1 MPSALRAIR
10 GAVLAVVNVEGRR
23 DGRLVVLAALIC
35 YFGFVLVIS
44 EATDDF
50 DVWRYLGVL
59 HISGPFEDMRV
70 ITAGWECTRK
80 GFDVLVE
87 NPCDPFRREL
97 NYPRVWTALAPLGL
111 GQESSA
117 ALSIAAWILFYGA
130 VFLLVGRLTR
140 GEALVYAAM
149 LLSPSVMLGVAS
161 GNNDLVVFVVLVLA
175 IVALRARRMLL
186 RSVSYGLFLLAAV
199 LKLYPVFAFA
209 ALIRQD
215 RRSAAAAL
223 AVTFVPFALYVAVIA
238 DDLRLISKATP
249 RPTLIAYG
257 AGVFLDGLGK
267 RLGST
272 FEADVVHQEPG
283 RAILFALFLG
293 AALAA
298 SIWLAGRLRQPPQ
311 AETIFGASR
320 ELDAFWVGA
329 TIYLGTFVVVGYNWD
344 YRLLFL
350 LLTVPQLLVWVRGSG
365 PLATAAALALLGV
378 AGTMWVSRLP
388 FIFPLDDLL
397 NWLLCVYF
405 AAALSLTLPSWLAR
419 AAGFRLLG
427 RAPSQAADHSE

>member
-1 MPSALRAIR
+1 VRNVLGPIREAL
-10 GAVLAVVNVEGRR
+10 LALVTMQGRR
-23 DGRLVVLAALIC
+23 DGRLIVLAALTC
-35 YFGFVLVIS
+35 YFGLVLFVSI
-44 EATDDF
+44 ATDDF
-50 DVWRYLGVL
+50 DMWRYLGVL

-70 ITAGWECTRK
+70 ITSGWECTRK

-97 NYPRVWTALAPLGL
+97 NYPRIWTAPSPLGL
-111 GQESSA
+111 GQESTV

-140 GEALVYAAM
+140 GEAVVYAAI

-161 GNNDLVVFVVLVLA
+161 GNNDLLVFAVLVLG
-175 IVALRARRMLL
+175 IITLRARRVLL

-215 RRSAAAAL
+215 RRAAAAAL
-223 AVTFVPFALYVAVIA
+223 AVTFVPFAVYVAVTA

-257 AGVFLDGLGK
+257 SGVFLDGLGK
-267 RLGST
+267 RLGGT
-272 FEADVVHQEPG
+272 FEADVVHQQPG
-283 RAILFALFLG
+283 RAILFTLFIV

-298 SIWLAGRLRQPPQ
+298 SIWFAGRLRPSSGQD
-311 AETIFGASR
+311 TVVGLTR
-320 ELDAFWVGA
+320 EMDAFCVGA
-329 TIYLGTFVVVGYNWD
+329 AIYLGTFVVVGYNWD

-378 AGTMWVSRLP
+378 AGTVWVSRLP

-397 NWLLCVYF
+397 NWLLCIYF
-405 AAALSLTLPSWLAR
+405 AAALSLTLPSWLACM
-419 AAGFRLLG
+419 AGYRPLG
-427 RAPSQAADHSE
+427 RRSRAADHFE

>member
-1 MPSALRAIR
+1 VRNVLGLIREGLLAL
-10 GAVLAVVNVEGRR
+10 VNVQGRR
-23 DGRLVVLAALIC
+23 DGRLIVLTALTC
-35 YFGFVLVIS
+35 YFGLVLVVSI
-44 EATDDF
+44 ATDDF
-50 DVWRYLGVL
+50 DMWRYLGVL

-70 ITAGWECTRK
+70 ITSGWECTRK

-97 NYPRVWTALAPLGL
+97 NYPRIWTAPAPLGL
-111 GQESSA
+111 GQESTV

-130 VFLLVGRLTR
+130 VLLLVGRLTR
-140 GEALVYAAM
+140 GEAVFYAAI

-161 GNNDLVVFVVLVLA
+161 GNNDLLVFAVLVLG
-175 IVALRARRMLL
+175 IITLRARRVLL

-215 RRSAAAAL
+215 RRAAAAAL
-223 AVTFVPFALYVAVIA
+223 AVTVVPFAVYVAVTA

-267 RLGST
+267 RLGGT
-272 FEADVVHQEPG
+272 FEADVVHQQPG
-283 RAILFALFLG
+283 RAILFTLFIV

-298 SIWLAGRLRQPPQ
+298 SIWLAGRLRPPPGRD
-311 AETIFGASR
+311 TVVGLTR
-320 ELDAFWVGA
+320 EMDAFCVGA
-329 TIYLGTFVVVGYNWD
+329 AIYLGTFVVVGYNWD

-419 AAGFRLLG
+419 MAGYRPLG
-427 RAPSQAADHSE
+427 RRPPERADHAE

>member
-1 MPSALRAIR
+1 MPNVLGPIREAL
-10 GAVLAVVNVEGRR
+10 LALVNMQGRR
-23 DGRLVVLAALIC
+23 DGRLIVLAALTC
-35 YFGFVLVIS
+35 YFGLVLVVSI
-44 EATDDF
+44 ATDDF
-50 DVWRYLGVL
+50 DMWRYLGVL

-70 ITAGWECTRK
+70 ITSGWECTRK

-97 NYPRVWTALAPLGL
+97 NYPRIWTALAPLGL
-111 GQESSA
+111 GQESTV

-140 GEALVYAAM
+140 GEAVVYAAI

-161 GNNDLVVFVVLVLA
+161 GNNDLLVFAVLVLG
-175 IVALRARRMLL
+175 IITLRASRVLL

-209 ALIRQD
+209 ALLRQD
-215 RRSAAAAL
+215 RRAAAAAL
-223 AVTFVPFALYVAVIA
+223 AVTFVPFAVYVAVTA

-267 RLGST
+267 RLGGT
-272 FEADVVHQEPG
+272 FETDVVHQQPG
-283 RAILFALFLG
+283 RAILFTLFIA

-298 SIWLAGRLRQPPQ
+298 SIWLAGRLRPPPGPD
-311 AETIFGASR
+311 TVLGLTR
-320 ELDAFWVGA
+320 EMDAFCVGA

-350 LLTVPQLLVWVRGSG
+350 LLTVPQLLVWIRGSG

-419 AAGFRLLG
+419 RAGYRPLG
-427 RAPSQAADHSE
+427 RRPPETADHAE

>member
-1 MPSALRAIR
+1 VRNVLGPICEAL
-10 GAVLAVVNVEGRR
+10 LALVTMQGRR
-23 DGRLVVLAALIC
+23 DGRLIVLAALTC
-35 YFGFVLVIS
+35 YFGLVLFVSI
-44 EATDDF
+44 ATDDF
-50 DVWRYLGVL
+50 DMWRYLGVL

-70 ITAGWECTRK
+70 ITSGWECTRK

-97 NYPRVWTALAPLGL
+97 NYPRIWTAPSPLGL
-111 GQESSA
+111 GQESTV

-140 GEALVYAAM
+140 GEAVVYAAI

-161 GNNDLVVFVVLVLA
+161 GNNDLLVFAVLVLG
-175 IVALRARRMLL
+175 IITLRARRMLL

-209 ALIRQD
+209 ALMRQD
-215 RRSAAAAL
+215 RRAAAAAL
-223 AVTFVPFALYVAVIA
+223 AVTFVPFAVYVAVTA

-267 RLGST
+267 RLGGT
-272 FEADVVHQEPG
+272 FEADVVHQQPG
-283 RAILFALFLG
+283 RAILFTLFIV

-298 SIWLAGRLRQPPQ
+298 SIWLAGRLRSSSGQD
-311 AETIFGASR
+311 TVVGLTR
-320 ELDAFWVGA
+320 EMDAFCVGA
-329 TIYLGTFVVVGYNWD
+329 AIYLGTFVVVGYNWD

-419 AAGFRLLG
+419 MAGFRLLG

>member
-1 MPSALRAIR
+1 MRDVLGRIREAL
-10 GAVLAVVNVEGRR
+10 LAFVNTQGRR
-23 DGRLVVLAALIC
+23 DGRLIVLAALTC
-35 YFGFVLVIS
+35 YFGLVLIVS
-44 EATDDF
+44 TATDDF
-50 DVWRYLGVL
+50 DMWRYLGVL

-70 ITAGWECTRK
+70 ITSGWECTRK

-87 NPCDPFRREL
+87 NPCDPFRREV
-97 NYPRVWTALAPLGL
+97 NYPRIWTAPAPLGL
-111 GQESSA
+111 GQESTV

-140 GEALVYAAM
+140 GEAVVYAAI

-161 GNNDLVVFVVLVLA
+161 GNNDLLVFAVLVLG
-175 IVALRARRMLL
+175 IITLRARRVLL
-186 RSVSYGLFLLAAV
+186 RSISYGLFLLAAV
-199 LKLYPVFAFA
+199 LKLYPAFAFA

-215 RRSAAAAL
+215 RRAAAAAL
-223 AVTFVPFALYVAVIA
+223 AVTFVPFAVYVAVTA

-267 RLGST
+267 RLGGT

-283 RAILFALFLG
+283 RAILYTLFIV
-293 AALAA
+293 AALVS
-298 SIWLAGRLRQPPQ
+298 SIWLAGRLRPPPGRN
-311 AETIFGASR
+311 TVVGLTR
-320 ELDAFWVGA
+320 EMDAFCIGA
-329 TIYLGTFVVVGYNWD
+329 AIYLGTFVVVGYNWD

-405 AAALSLTLPSWLAR
+405 AAALSLTLPLWLAR
-419 AAGFRLLG
+419 LAGYRPLG
-427 RAPSQAADHSE
+427 RRSPEAADHAE